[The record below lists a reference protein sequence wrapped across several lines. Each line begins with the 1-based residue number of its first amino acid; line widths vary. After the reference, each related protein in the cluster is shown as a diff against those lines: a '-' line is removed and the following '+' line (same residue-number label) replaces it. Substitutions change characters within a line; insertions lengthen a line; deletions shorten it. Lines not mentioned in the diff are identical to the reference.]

1 MPVATT
7 ELVLTDTRGS
17 IQSAP
22 MFGTTVRKSTGTAVW
37 RAGIAAAAV
46 AGLVVAATGPAR
58 AAAPKY
64 YFELHKVESNV
75 PVDPELRDFAAEALK
90 TDLASRP
97 GWSSDMGVGADRDA
111 VVAALKGKKVSGFDL
126 VVRFVK
132 VKREV
137 KPPAPGSRLN
147 QLSVSVGLA
156 VLGTAIPGDKIA
168 FSGEGDAA
176 AEASVPEN
184 RMDPEASSMFRD
196 AIKTAI
202 GQALDQAMMKLS
214 LPKSAPMN
222 ESKRKRK

>member
-1 MPVATT
+1 MTRNGFLRGGWA
-7 ELVLTDTRGS
+7 VL
-17 IQSAP
+17 
-22 MFGTTVRKSTGTAVW
+22 
-37 RAGIAAAAV
+37 RAGIVAAAV
-46 AGLVVAATGPAR
+46 GGSLLAPAGLAR

-75 PVDPELRDFAAEALK
+75 PVDPELRDQAGEALK
-90 TDLASRP
+90 ADLASRP
-97 GWSSDMGVGADRDA
+97 GWLSELGVGPDREA
-111 VVAALKGKKVSGFDL
+111 VVAALKNKKVKGFDL

-147 QLSVSVGLA
+147 QLSVSIGLA

-168 FSGEGDAA
+168 FSGEGDAS

-184 RMDPEASSMFRD
+184 RMDAEASSMFKE

-214 LPKSAPMN
+214 LPQSAPMN

>member
-1 MPVATT
+1 MTRNGFLRGGWTVART
-7 ELVLTDTRGS
+7 
-17 IQSAP
+17 
-22 MFGTTVRKSTGTAVW
+22 
-37 RAGIAAAAV
+37 GIAAAVV
-46 AGLVVAATGPAR
+46 AGGLFAPAALAR

-75 PVDPELRDFAAEALK
+75 PVDPELRDFAGEALK
-90 TDLASRP
+90 ADLASRP
-97 GWSSDMGVGADRDA
+97 GWSSELGVGKDRDA
-111 VVAALKGKKVSGFDL
+111 VVATLKSKKVSGFDL

-132 VKREV
+132 VQREV

-147 QLSVSVGLA
+147 QLAVSVGLA

-168 FSGEGDAA
+168 FSGEGDAS
-176 AEASVPEN
+176 AEASVPDN
-184 RMDPEASSMFRD
+184 RQDAEASSMFKE

-214 LPKSAPMN
+214 LPKSVPMN

>member
-1 MPVATT
+1 M
-7 ELVLTDTRGS
+7 TRNGFLRGGWL
-17 IQSAP
+17 AL
-22 MFGTTVRKSTGTAVW
+22 
-37 RAGIAAAAV
+37 RAGIVAAAV
-46 AGLVVAATGPAR
+46 GGTLFASAGMAR

-64 YFELHKVESNV
+64 YFELHKIESNV
-75 PVDPELRDFAAEALK
+75 PVDPELRDYAGEALK
-90 TDLASRP
+90 ADLANRP
-97 GWSSDMGVGADRDA
+97 GWLSELGVGTERDA
-111 VVAALKGKKVSGFDL
+111 VIAALKSKKVSGFDL

-168 FSGEGDAA
+168 FSGEGDAS
-176 AEASVPEN
+176 AEASVPDN
-184 RMDPEASSMFRD
+184 RQDAEASSMFKE

>member
-1 MPVATT
+1 MIGNM
-7 ELVLTDTRGS
+7 TRN
-17 IQSAP
+17 A
-22 MFGTTVRKSTGTAVW
+22 FL
-37 RAGIAAAAV
+37 RAGLATIAVLGFSV
-46 AGLVVAATGPAR
+46 ASVRPAG

-64 YFELHKVESNV
+64 YFELHKVEADV
-75 PVDPELRDFAAEALK
+75 PVDPDLRDYAGEALK
-90 TDLASRP
+90 TELASRP
-97 GWSSDMGVGADRDA
+97 GWSGDLGVGSDRDQ
-111 VVAALKGKKVSGFDL
+111 VVAALKNKKVSGFDL

-147 QLSVSVGLA
+147 QLAVSVGLA
-156 VLGTAIPGDKIA
+156 ILGTAIPGDKIA
-168 FSGEGDAA
+168 FSGEGDAG

-184 RMDPEASSMFRD
+184 RMDAEATSMFKE

-214 LPKSAPMN
+214 LPKSKPMN

>member
-1 MPVATT
+1 MIRNTTAT
-7 ELVLTDTRGS
+7 G
-17 IQSAP
+17 
-22 MFGTTVRKSTGTAVW
+22 FW
-37 RAGIAAAAV
+37 RAGILAAV
-46 AGLVVAATGPAR
+46 VAGTVPGVAGAAR
-58 AAAPKY
+58 TTAPKY

-75 PVDPELRDFAAEALK
+75 PVDPELRDYAAEALK
-90 TDLASRP
+90 ADLTSRP
-97 GWSSDMGVGADRDA
+97 GWLADLGVGADRDA
-111 VVAALKGKKVSGFDL
+111 VIAALKSKKVSGFDL

-168 FSGEGDAA
+168 FGGEGDAG
-176 AEASVPEN
+176 AEASVPDN
-184 RMDPEASSMFRD
+184 RMDAEASSMFKD
-196 AIKTAI
+196 AVKAAI

>member
-1 MPVATT
+1 M
-7 ELVLTDTRGS
+7 TRN
-17 IQSAP
+17 A
-22 MFGTTVRKSTGTAVW
+22 FL
-37 RAGIAAAAV
+37 RAGLATIAVLGFSLASV
-46 AGLVVAATGPAR
+46 RPAG

-64 YFELHKVESNV
+64 YFELHKVEADV
-75 PVDPELRDFAAEALK
+75 PVDPDLRDYAGEALK
-90 TDLASRP
+90 TELASRP
-97 GWSSDMGVGADRDA
+97 GWSGDLGVGSDRDQ
-111 VVAALKGKKVSGFDL
+111 VLAALKNKKVSGFDL

-147 QLSVSVGLA
+147 QLAVSVGLA
-156 VLGTAIPGDKIA
+156 ILGTAIPGDKIA
-168 FSGEGDAA
+168 FSGEGDAG

-184 RMDPEASSMFRD
+184 RMDAEATSMFKE

-214 LPKSAPMN
+214 LPKSKRMN